1 MSAPRPVEPDRR
13 AGSPRRPA
21 AAGRV
26 NRVDVIVTIG
36 AVTAR
41 ALLGRRRTILML
53 LLAGAPVVLGLLVR
67 LGGTRPN
74 ALPLTLDGLVVSAVL
89 PLVAL
94 VFGTAA
100 LGSDLDD
107 GTAVH
112 ILTKPIPRWTIV
124 VPKIAVAG
132 AMTGILLFPATIVA
146 GILVGGTGSRE
157 LGLTFAYAIAVLVG
171 SVVYTTI
178 FVALSAAT
186 SRGLVIGLA
195 YSLIWEGLL
204 SGALKGTQLFSVR
217 EYIRGIAATLA
228 PPRAVT
234 SIVGANG
241 LLLAVVAIVVI
252 AALASWRLARYET
265 RAAE

>member
-1 MSAPRPVEPDRR
+1 MSAPPPTRALDLPD
-13 AGSPRRPA
+13 
-21 AAGRV
+21 V
-26 NRVDVIVTIG
+26 LVTIG

-41 ALLGRRRTILML
+41 ALLGRRRTLLML
-53 LLAGAPVVLGLLVR
+53 LLAGAPVLLGLLVR

-74 ALPLTLDGLVVSAVL
+74 ALVPSLEGLVVSSVL

-100 LGSDLDD
+100 LGSELDD

-124 VPKIAVAG
+124 VPKVVVAG
-132 AMTGILLFPATIVA
+132 SLTALMLFPATILS
-146 GILVGGTGSRE
+146 GILIGGTGATQ
-157 LGLTFAYAIAVLVG
+157 LGITFAFAIAVLIG
-171 SVVYTTI
+171 SFVYSAI

-195 YSLIWEGLL
+195 YSLLWEGLL

-217 EYIRGIAATLA
+217 EYLRGMAATVA
-228 PPRAVT
+228 PPGRIESV
-234 SIVGANG
+234 VGANG
-241 LLLAVVAIVVI
+241 FAFALIAIIVVTT
-252 AALASWRLARYET
+252 LASWRLGRYEV